1 MARIHSAAR
10 DSRGFLIATAN
21 SGADYS
27 LDYNS
32 LTYRDPTGDEAVRN
46 LTPGD
51 VSITWP
57 DGFTIWIPAAQA
69 KLLGRF
75 LTAAYAFRMSRKA
88 RLWATQKQNDPAAL
102 AGADGARSTT
112 QPSRS
117 RRTNV

>member
-1 MARIHSAAR
+1 MTLKSP
-10 DSRGFLIATAN
+10 DGL
-21 SGADYS
+21 DYS

-32 LTYRDPTGDEAVRN
+32 LTYRDPTGDQAVRN

-51 VSITWP
+51 VTVTWP
-57 DGFTIWIPAAQA
+57 DGFTIWIPEAHAR
-69 KLLGRF
+69 LLGRF
-75 LTAAYAFRMSRKA
+75 LSAAYSFRMSRKA
-88 RLWATQKQNDPAAL
+88 HVWATQKQKDPAAL

>member
-1 MARIHSAAR
+1 VVGIDSANR
-10 DSRGFLIATAN
+10 DGGRFLTN
-21 SGADYS
+21 VNLSGADHS

-46 LTPGD
+46 LSPGD

-57 DGFTIWIPAAQA
+57 DGFTIWVPASQA
-69 KLLGRF
+69 RLLSRF
-75 LTAAYAFRMSRKA
+75 LSVAYSFRMSRKA
-88 RLWATQKQNDPAAL
+88 HIWATPKKNDPAAL